1 MNQSF
6 KIISHDMTA
15 ERWHCLFCMLWRLV
29 FVVRIHCFHFRH
41 NGLRLPFVSLLC
53 RKISFELSSKPKRN
67 QETSSQKHMLSRG
80 RCGIPLH
87 SSEIYNYKKWIGTCL
102 VPRPHYS
109 ARPKRFGSRGPIE
122 NVSRPFAS
130 DTSPK

>member
-29 FVVRIHCFHFRH
+29 FVVRIHCFHFPH

-53 RKISFELSSKPKRN
+53 RNISFELSSKPKRN

-80 RCGIPLH
+80 CCGIPLH
-87 SSEIYNYKKWIGTCL
+87 SGEIYNYKNEDWNMEQVTSGS
-102 VPRPHYS
+102 Y
-109 ARPKRFGSRGPIE
+109 RFFKLNIRVKKEGKTNRNLLKNE
-122 NVSRPFAS
+122 
-130 DTSPK
+130 